1 MIGWVNAFRTTDD
14 MDDKIEARGSFTGSP
29 EVMHT
34 LEFELSKNEKRVGR
48 EGVAAAFY
56 GAEECSGDGTLVNF
70 NWSAPRAIES
80 YKEARTGSNWVVT
93 NPRSAG
99 HERVPHDSARNRE
112 GGICRLREFSGG
124 IESIAQVLVYV
135 MG

>member
-1 MIGWVNAFRTTDD
+1 MTKLKLG
-14 MDDKIEARGSFTGSP
+14 EASRVHQRLCTR
-29 EVMHT
+29 
-34 LEFELSKNEKRVGR
+34 LNLNYARIEKRVDR

-56 GAEECSGDGTLVNF
+56 RADECSGDGTLVNF
-70 NWSAPRAIES
+70 NWLAPRAIES
-80 YKEARTGSNWVVT
+80 YKQARIGSNWVVT

-99 HERVPHDSARNRE
+99 HERVPHGDARNRE
-112 GGICRLREFSGG
+112 EGICGLREFSSG